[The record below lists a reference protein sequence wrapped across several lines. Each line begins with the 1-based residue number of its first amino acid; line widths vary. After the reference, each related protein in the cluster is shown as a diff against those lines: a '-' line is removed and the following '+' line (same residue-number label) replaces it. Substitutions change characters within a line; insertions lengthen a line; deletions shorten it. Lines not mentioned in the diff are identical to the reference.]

1 MQRQGCPESDWT
13 PARGFFVPQMSFHQS
28 PTSPFSFFAEGN
40 LRKLAPSALAKIA
53 LGAAGEPHS
62 IRERARDILDA
73 QRTRQVPEA
82 ALSPHELE
90 LHRLKGT
97 KIHRGQGGYWFLS
110 DLTTPSTTPLPS
122 ASLATPA
129 QDPGR
134 TQEKI
139 HGLDNLSDSQ
149 LETFSR
155 SSDPATR
162 TAAILI
168 LDKRSRKTDTS
179 QV

>member
-1 MQRQGCPESDWT
+1 
-13 PARGFFVPQMSFHQS
+13 MSFHQS

-40 LRKLAPSALAKIA
+40 LRNLALPALAKIA
-53 LGAAGEPHS
+53 LGSAGEPDS
-62 IRERARDILDA
+62 LCRTAREILDHK
-73 QRTRQVPEA
+73 RTRQVPDA
-82 ALSPHELE
+82 ALSPHEVE

-110 DLTTPSTTPLPS
+110 DLATPSTPPHPS
-122 ASLATPA
+122 APLATPA
-129 QDPGR
+129 QDSGR

-149 LETFSR
+149 LESFSK

-168 LDKRSRKTDTS
+168 LDKRSRSKKTDTS